1 MAKAALHAS
10 HLAQLACARC
20 DARCALE
27 AEAYCAWLRGSALLE
42 KGTEWDG
49 ATFDEAPALNAH
61 GASLREEF
69 GL

>member
-1 MAKAALHAS
+1 MSNLRPTKNRAAGLRLDNTS
-10 HLAQLACARC
+10 HTVPLKVVVSPDVDVPTLP
-20 DARCALE
+20 
-27 AEAYCAWLRGSALLE
+27 W
-42 KGTEWDG
+42 GTEWDG